1 MDDWKYLPEDVSG
14 HTMALFMP
22 EPHQD
27 GRFCMFHQRLGV
39 WTFKN
44 IYECLRSHDELDCA
58 MAWSAYRLKSG
69 MNKDQMGSEHKAF
82 KAGWKAANGLRT

>member
-14 HTMALFMP
+14 HTMARFMS
-22 EPHQD
+22 EPHED

-44 IYECLRSHDELDCA
+44 IYECLREHDNTGGGV
-58 MAWSAYRLKSG
+58 RI
-69 MNKDQMGSEHKAF
+69 
-82 KAGWKAANGLRT
+82 